1 MSDIPAKSFEN
12 KGIPSGYQE
21 VSHGLTAQIG
31 PEQIPWL
38 EGQRQITLARFVP
51 QGGREFYLGHAVSG
65 KKLIKAAQ
73 KLDEHRSSLI
83 DNMLY
88 ASLPPYTETGF
99 SPVIRGVVDTVGGL
113 RINYLANPGGQRVYF
128 MRMDDILGSENKTPV
143 IVKVAVCDKTD
154 QADVLSVL
162 TIKDKTYLKGR
173 KKIG

>member
-65 KKLIKAAQ
+65 KKLLRAAE
-73 KLDEHRSSLI
+73 KLGPYRSSLI
-83 DNMLY
+83 DNMFY
-88 ASLPPYTETGF
+88 ASLPQYTETGF
-99 SPVIRGVVDTVGGL
+99 SPAVRSIVNPVGDR
-113 RINYLANPGGQRVYF
+113 RINYFANPGGQRVYF
-128 MRMDDILGSENKTPV
+128 IRMDDLLGPENKTPV

-154 QADVLSVL
+154 QLDVLT
-162 TIKDKTYLKGR
+162 TITEGNR
-173 KKIG
+173 TFMKKRSGI

>member
-1 MSDIPAKSFEN
+1 MSDIPQRSFEN
-12 KGIPSGYQE
+12 RGIPSGYNE

-31 PEQIPWL
+31 TEQIPWL
-38 EGQRQITLARFVP
+38 EGLRPITLAKFVP
-51 QGGREFYLGHAVSG
+51 QGGREFYIGHAVSG
-65 KKLIKAAQ
+65 KRLIRAAE
-73 KLDEHRSSLI
+73 KLDEHRSGLI
-83 DNMLY
+83 DNMFY
-88 ASLPPYTETGF
+88 AALPQYAETGF
-99 SPVIRGVVDTVGGL
+99 SPAVRSVVDSVGDR
-113 RINYLANPGGQRVYF
+113 RINYFANPGGQRVYF